1 MVARLGRRDF
11 LLSPHDVCLL
21 DCLYVC
27 YTMGL
32 QVFYPPPLK
41 LWTKL
46 WIVHK
51 ITFYVKLW
59 ITVLRKINLWT
70 IHNLWKIH
78 KMHLEENC
86 GQFVNCGSPSD
97 FKKNCGQSTNFVDS
111 SPQKIVDNPQILWT
125 SMQFQAENPP
135 QIPEI
140 FACGAKKCLRNC
152 IFRGKNSNF
161 FRACGGLCM

>member
-1 MVARLGRRDF
+1 
-11 LLSPHDVCLL
+11 
-21 DCLYVC
+21 
-27 YTMGL
+27 MGL

-140 FACGAKKCLRNC
+140 FACGAKNALEIAYSEVKIQKKSRLR
-152 IFRGKNSNF
+152 RALHVKMSNF
-161 FRACGGLCM
+161 QHRYRTVARGHGFI

>member
-1 MVARLGRRDF
+1 M
-11 LLSPHDVCLL
+11 
-21 DCLYVC
+21 
-27 YTMGL
+27 
-32 QVFYPPPLK
+32 
-41 LWTKL
+41 
-46 WIVHK
+46 
-51 ITFYVKLW
+51 
-59 ITVLRKINLWT
+59 RKLWT
-70 IHNLWKIH
+70 IHNLWTIH

-140 FACGAKKCLRNC
+140 FACGAKNTLEIAYSEVKIPKIFAPTAGSACKNVKLSAPIPYCSERTWFYLARRRRGFLFLLRV
-152 IFRGKNSNF
+152 S
-161 FRACGGLCM
+161 

>member
-1 MVARLGRRDF
+1 
-11 LLSPHDVCLL
+11 
-21 DCLYVC
+21 
-27 YTMGL
+27 MGL
-32 QVFYPPPLK
+32 QVFTPPPPLK

-140 FACGAKKCLRNC
+140 FACGAKNALEIAYSEKKIPKKSRLR
-152 IFRGKNSNF
+152 RALHVKMSNF
-161 FRACGGLCM
+161 QHRYRTVARGHGFI